1 MALLQLSMGKYL
13 TRIHGTLH
21 EKRGGSGAGM
31 YLPYGM
37 AISAPVK
44 MRYEV
49 HCFCVNGFFE
59 VVVFLNV
66 NTV

>member
-1 MALLQLSMGKYL
+1 MALLQLSKGKYL
-13 TRIHGTLH
+13 TRIHGALPV
-21 EKRGGSGAGM
+21 KRGGSGAGM
-31 YLPYGM
+31 YLSYGM

-44 MRYEV
+44 MWYEV
-49 HCFCVNGFFE
+49 HGFCVNGCFE